1 MSAVVEH
8 SSCIAQFVARGVTEI
23 GSVTVTNNGSPW
35 PGKFG
40 VAVINRKNNLSLDFR
55 KVTPEKTRKYDRLGA
70 EAFQGQEIFPV
81 VYSGDSFASSQLI
94 KKFDHLATTYS
105 FVGESIN
112 FHFNL
117 DEEDLP

>member
-1 MSAVVEH
+1 VVEH
-8 SSCIAQFVARGVTEI
+8 SSCIAQFVERGVTEI
-23 GSVTVTNNGSPW
+23 GSVTVTNNGCPW

-40 VAVINRKNNLSLDFR
+40 VAVINRKNNLSLDFC

-70 EAFQGQEIFPV
+70 EAFQEQEIFPV

-94 KKFDHLATTYS
+94 KTFAHLATTYS

-112 FHFNL
+112 FHLNL
-117 DEEDLP
+117 DEEDLS